1 MKSRRH
7 LPFSKFK
14 KEMLKDPEIKAAYDA
29 LEPEYAV
36 IRAIL
41 EARMKKGLT
50 QKELA
55 RKVGTKQ
62 SAISRI
68 ETGVGNPSLQ
78 FLKKLAAALDAKLQI
93 RFVSQ

>member
-1 MKSRRH
+1 
-7 LPFSKFK
+7 
-14 KEMLKDPEIKAAYDA
+14 MLKDPEIKAAYDA